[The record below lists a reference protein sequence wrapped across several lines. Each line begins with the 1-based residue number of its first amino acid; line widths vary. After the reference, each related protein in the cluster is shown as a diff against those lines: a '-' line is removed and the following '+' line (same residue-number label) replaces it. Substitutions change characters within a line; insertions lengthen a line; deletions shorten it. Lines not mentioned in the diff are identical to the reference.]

1 MFTAGKDYPV
11 IAVAQT
17 SSRASSAAALAIYVP
32 RVSDIRELLL
42 KFGAIRR
49 PGSPETTAKVPPI
62 DQPDNYIVSIEN
74 LPRIKNATP
83 TLPIKKTSDL
93 QNEAK

>member
-1 MFTAGKDYPV
+1 VAAWV
-11 IAVAQT
+11 IYAQ
-17 SSRASSAAALAIYVP
+17 

-49 PGSPETTAKVPPI
+49 PGSPETTAKVSPI

-83 TLPIKKTSDL
+83 TLPIEKTSDL